1 MRAGRLALLLSGAL
15 SGSPVQAG
23 PDFDQY
29 VASLKEQALAAGM
42 LPETVSAA
50 FADVHL
56 VDAVIRHDKNQP
68 EFKLT
73 LDTYI
78 PRAVPEWKVKQ
89 AQTLYRQHLPL
100 LTKIGREYGVQP

>member
-23 PDFDQY
+23 PDFDLY

-56 VDAVIRHDKNQP
+56 VDAAIRHDKNQP

-78 PRAVPEWKVKQ
+78 P
-89 AQTLYRQHLPL
+89 
-100 LTKIGREYGVQP
+100 GRCRNGKSSKPKPYIASICRCSQK

>member
-1 MRAGRLALLLSGAL
+1 MLSGAL

-50 FADVHL
+50 L
-56 VDAVIRHDKNQP
+56 RMS
-68 EFKLT
+68 T
-73 LDTYI
+73 LSMPPSGT
-78 PRAVPEWKVKQ
+78 
-89 AQTLYRQHLPL
+89 
-100 LTKIGREYGVQP
+100 TKISRNSN